1 MPDSQVVE
9 FTPTGRI
16 ANVNN
21 STARTY
27 ITYRRASDSSPC
39 NELVV
44 TDICVIVLTK
54 DEVRPAWW
62 DCMWWGGVDWEGGVG
77 GWMRGLCSRSLEV
90 RGTDGCLCVGKEGAD
105 CQPVVPVVT
114 CYVPS

>member
-9 FTPTGRI
+9 FTPTGKI

-54 DEVRPAWW
+54 DEVSA
-62 DCMWWGGVDWEGGVG
+62 GGQGLMAEELVWFSGGNIN
-77 GWMRGLCSRSLEV
+77 SR
-90 RGTDGCLCVGKEGAD
+90 
-105 CQPVVPVVT
+105 
-114 CYVPS
+114 

>member
-9 FTPTGRI
+9 FTPTGKI

-44 TDICVIVLTK
+44 ADICVIILTK
-54 DEVRPAWW
+54 DEV
-62 DCMWWGGVDWEGGVG
+62 WGERDDGGDGAGSG
-77 GWMRGLCSRSLEV
+77 GR
-90 RGTDGCLCVGKEGAD
+90 
-105 CQPVVPVVT
+105 
-114 CYVPS
+114 